1 MLIYSIP
8 NTSKVHHAVTNNL
21 RTLGVKSRVKR
32 SHPKTDKD
40 NRVKKV
46 FGVSLSQ
53 QKFDTI
59 KLSTGVVISVPV
71 FVKQSV
77 NYLDLHLNQEGLFR
91 KAGSQTRQRELVA
104 RFDNGNELGDKY
116 NAIDVA
122 NCLKKYLRDLPE
134 PLIPNDFH
142 DLFVRCGMLKFCKV
156 DAILQAC
163 LLLPIKYLMT
173 LAFLMDFFQRV
184 ARYEAMNK
192 MGVDNLA
199 KVVGPNIMPV
209 RETTMAAVQN
219 RLNAHLAIVK
229 ILIENARRIGVL
241 PKEIMETAMSDTNSP
256 GTDLDHSSSSFKSKK
271 KKHRSG
277 SLTRMFNG
285 LKKIVGKNSPEDS
298 LSRRSLLP
306 AQPPPPSPSK
316 SSKKRKLA
324 DPLPNPSTTSKKKRD
339 SNPRILFPS
348 PVSEDPNPTDE
359 KPQKVDK
366 SRRLGLNLDRLVSRS
381 RHKLG
386 HETEPEH
393 SPVIERRWSMAS
405 GVSRNLKKRNLK
417 KSSASSLIDTRTKST
432 LTEEYDHFF
441 MEADVNL
448 SDENPDH
455 PPLPP
460 KPLKSLTF
468 PPNPAKAPEEYVKIP
483 KKEYEEIKNRV
494 SAIETRI
501 DQELETIDSFCMDSA
516 SEVQSKYERTLG
528 EASIGSITPA
538 DQLARRLGKE
548 LKIRKPSE
556 GKVIRSPS
564 ARKIGNIR
572 RRSQEKPASKRRVS
586 RSASWHISEQPT
598 PLAPSTYPQMDG
610 DTVCSEETTA
620 RLDFLH
626 QQLCS
631 LMSHT
636 AEHTRS
642 SFSYEES
649 EGQIPLLKS
658 PRVGALRQVRR
669 ASSFHGS
676 EVEQKNRVSYYN
688 LRMSNLKKTN
698 SQRQIQD
705 ALPSSQN
712 AGKKLEFMTEK
723 DLFTWEN
730 ASIYLESEKHTAKSL
745 LLRRNRSPRLM
756 QTGRDSVAKLRT
768 QNAGMVLAKAKL
780 FDDEC
785 KSHQEAVVRQRTSS
799 QSNLREKVT
808 PPSNKSER
816 KKKCRSPK
824 SHEGRV
830 RSDQENS
837 LNLNVSAV
845 ASEAPSNYRTPHI
858 KKPLAVKTPKSAR
871 SLVRRAPV
879 DMKRTPLKAVPL
891 AGTPKRQSPR
901 NAFKARQVTRTIDID

>member
-8 NTSKVHHAVTNNL
+8 NTSKVHQAVTNNL

-32 SHPKTDKD
+32 THLKTDKE

-46 FGVSLSQ
+46 FGVSLTQ
-53 QKFDTI
+53 QKFDSI
-59 KLSTGVVISVPV
+59 KLSTGAVISVPV
-71 FVKQSV
+71 FVKQAV

-134 PLIPNDFH
+134 PLIPNEFH

-163 LLLPIKYLMT
+163 LLLPIKYLTT

-184 ARYEAMNK
+184 AMYENMNK

-219 RLNAHLAIVK
+219 RLNAHLSIIK
-229 ILIENARRIGVL
+229 ILIENARKIGVL
-241 PKEIMETAMSDTNSP
+241 PKEIMETAMSDSIASP
-256 GTDLDHSSSSFKSKK
+256 GTDLDHSGSSFKSKR

-285 LKKIVGKNSPEDS
+285 LKKIVGKNSPEETI
-298 LSRRSLLP
+298 SRRSLMP
-306 AQPPPPSPSK
+306 PQPSSPSK
-316 SSKKRKLA
+316 STKKRKIA
-324 DPLPNPSTTSKKKRD
+324 EVNPSTTSKKKRE
-339 SNPRILFPS
+339 SNPRALFPS
-348 PVSEDPNPTDE
+348 PVSEDPNPTEE
-359 KPQKVDK
+359 KPQKLDK
-366 SRRLGLNLDRLVSRS
+366 SRKLLNLDRFVSRS
-381 RHKLG
+381 RHKLPI
-386 HETEPEH
+386 ELEPER

-405 GVSRNLKKRNLK
+405 GVSRNPKKRNSK
-417 KSSASSLIDTRTKST
+417 KSSVSSLLDKRTKST
-432 LTEEYDHFF
+432 LTEEYDRIF

-448 SDENPDH
+448 SDENPD
-455 PPLPP
+455 LPRC
-460 KPLKSLTF
+460 LTF
-468 PPNPAKAPEEYVKIP
+468 PPNPSKVPEEYVKIP

-494 SAIETRI
+494 SAIESRI
-501 DQELETIDSFCMDSA
+501 DQELHTIDTIDTFCLDSA

-548 LKIRKPSE
+548 LKIRKGSD

-572 RRSQEKPASKRRVS
+572 RRSQEKPVSKRRIS
-586 RSASWHISEQPT
+586 RSASWHISEQPR
-598 PLAPSTYPQMDG
+598 PLASSQYTQAKEEMG
-610 DTVCSEETTA
+610 EELGEVCSEETNA

-626 QQLCS
+626 QQLCT

-642 SFSYEES
+642 SGLGINYES
-649 EGQIPLLKS
+649 QQITGLASPKVAGLK
-658 PRVGALRQVRR
+658 QVRR

-676 EVEQKNRVSYYN
+676 SISEVEQKKVYYN
-688 LRMSNLKKTN
+688 LRMSNLKKSN
-698 SQRQIQD
+698 SQRQMQKVI
-705 ALPSSQN
+705 PTSQS
-712 AGKKLEFMTEK
+712 
-723 DLFTWEN
+723 DIFTWKN
-730 ASIYLESEKHTAKSL
+730 ASIYLESEKHTAKSI
-745 LLRRNRSPRLM
+745 LLRRNGSPGLT

-785 KSHQEAVVRQRTSS
+785 KSQVIAQQRTSS
-799 QSNLREKVT
+799 GGSGGKIT
-808 PPSNKSER
+808 PPNKNER

-824 SHEGRV
+824 THEGRLK
-830 RSDQENS
+830 SDQENS
-837 LNLNVSAV
+837 INFNGSGIS
-845 ASEAPSNYRTPHI
+845 SEAPTYKTPHI
-858 KKPLAVKTPKSAR
+858 KKPLAVKTPKSTR
-871 SLVRRAPV
+871 SLVRRAPI

-901 NAFKARQVTRTIDID
+901 NAFRARQVTRNIDID

>member
-1 MLIYSIP
+1 MLIYTVP
-8 NTSKVHHAVTNNL
+8 NTSKVHQAVTNNL

-32 SHPKTDKD
+32 SSQKSDKN

-46 FGVSLSQ
+46 FGVSLAQ
-53 QKFDTI
+53 QKFDVI
-59 KLSTGVVISVPV
+59 KLSSGVLINVPV
-71 FVKQSV
+71 FLKQSV

-116 NAIDVA
+116 NPIDVA

-134 PLIPNDFH
+134 PLIPNEFH

-184 ARYEAMNK
+184 AKYEDMNK

-209 RETTMAAVQN
+209 RETTMAAVHN

-229 ILIENARRIGVL
+229 ILIENACQIGVL

-256 GTDLDHSSSSFKSKK
+256 GTDLDHSGSSFKSKK

-298 LSRRSLLP
+298 MARRSLLP
-306 AQPPPPSPSK
+306 SQAPPLSPSK
-316 SSKKRKLA
+316 STKKRKLT
-324 DPLPNPSTTSKKKRD
+324 DPLPNLSTTSKKKRE
-339 SNPRILFPS
+339 SNPRILFTS
-348 PVSEDPNPTDE
+348 PVSENPNPTEE

-381 RHKLG
+381 RHKLS
-386 HETEPEH
+386 HETELEH
-393 SPVIERRWSMAS
+393 SPIIERRWSMAG
-405 GVSRNLKKRNLK
+405 GVSRNFKKKNLK
-417 KSSASSLIDTRTKST
+417 KSSVSSLIDTRIKTT
-432 LTEEYDHFF
+432 LTEGYDHCL

-448 SDENPDH
+448 SDENPDQ
-455 PPLPP
+455 PPLPSDSI
-460 KPLKSLTF
+460 KSKIF
-468 PPNPAKAPEEYVKIP
+468 PSNPAKAAEEYVKIP

-501 DQELETIDSFCMDSA
+501 DQEFDTIDNFCMDSA

-528 EASIGSITPA
+528 EASIDSITPA

-556 GKVIRSPS
+556 GKIIRSPS

-572 RRSQEKPASKRRVS
+572 RRSQEKPVSKRRLS
-586 RSASWHISEQPT
+586 RSASWHISERPV
-598 PLAPSTYPQMDG
+598 PLPPSTYPQFEKN
-610 DTVCSEETTA
+610 TACSEETNS

-626 QQLCS
+626 QQLCT

-649 EGQIPLLKS
+649 QGQIPVLKS
-658 PRVGALRQVRR
+658 PRNGALTQVRR

-676 EVEQKNRVSYYN
+676 EIEQNNRISYYN
-688 LRMSNLKKTN
+688 LRMSNLKKSN
-698 SQRQIQD
+698 SQRQIQST
-705 ALPSSQN
+705 LPSSQN
-712 AGKKLEFMTEK
+712 VGKKMEFMTEK
-723 DLFTWEN
+723 DLFTWKN

-745 LLRRNRSPRLM
+745 LLRKNGSPRLM

-785 KSHQEAVVRQRTSS
+785 KSHQEAVAKQRTSS
-799 QSNLREKVT
+799 QSNVREKVT

-824 SHEGRV
+824 NYEGRV
-830 RSDQENS
+830 RCDQENS
-837 LNLNVSAV
+837 VNLNGSGV
-845 ASEAPSNYRTPHI
+845 ASEVPLIYRTPHI
-858 KKPLAVKTPKSAR
+858 KKPLSVKTPKSAR
-871 SLVRRAPV
+871 SLVRRAPI

-901 NAFKARQVTRTIDID
+901 NAFKTRQITRTIDID